1 MDKPDHPSL
10 RMLRI
15 LSHPL
20 RMRILTILEKEDTSP
35 TRLAI
40 DTGETVG
47 KIFYHV
53 DVLLAEDCIELV
65 RTEPR
70 RGTAEHFYRLNPQSA
85 IVASRSWEGVP
96 RSLRGQ
102 LVGEAL
108 EGFTARAISA
118 LNEGTFQ
125 GREGSVLNWRPMR
138 VDEEGWEEVRLALQA
153 TDDRLSSIS
162 AKSVE
167 RLDEKDGIAVIVSF
181 SAFEAAPPPEAT
193 DDG

>member
-1 MDKPDHPSL
+1 MDKPEDPDL

-15 LSHPL
+15 LFHPL
-20 RMRILTILEKEDTSP
+20 RVQILKILEEEDTSP
-35 TRLAI
+35 TRLAAF
-40 DTGETVG
+40 TKETVG
-47 KIFYHV
+47 KISYHV
-53 DVLLAEDCIELV
+53 DVLLAEDCIELA

-70 RGTAEHFYRLNPQSA
+70 RGTAEHFYRLNPQSP
-85 IVASRSWEGVP
+85 VVTSRSWEGMP

-138 VDEEGWEEVRLALQA
+138 VDEEGWDEIRLALQA
-153 TDDRLSSIS
+153 ADDRLSSIS
-162 AKSVE
+162 AKSAE
-167 RLDEKDGIAVIVSF
+167 RLGEKDGVAVVVSF
-181 SAFEAAPPPEAT
+181 SAFEAAPPSEAT